1 MSAIQNTSSTTVSE
15 SFNAHRPL
23 TLADVENPSTKHVI
37 VGMSGGVDSS
47 VSAVLLQQ
55 AGFKVEGLFM
65 KNWEEDD
72 GTEYCTAMDDLADAQ
87 AVCDKIGMKLH
98 TANFAMEYWDRVFEH
113 FLAEYKAGRTPN
125 PDILCNKEIKF
136 KAFLDYALTLGADY
150 IATGHYTRRSVNY
163 TNVEGDEVAQLL
175 RGLDN
180 NKDQSY
186 FLHAVGGDKIA
197 KTLFPV
203 GELEKPVVRQIA
215 EKHDLAT
222 AKKKDSTGICFIGE
236 RRFKDFLQQYLP
248 AQKGEI
254 LTDDNKVI
262 GTHDGLMYYTLGQ
275 RGGIGIGGVK
285 DRPEEPWFVLA
296 KDLEKNRLIV
306 GQGHEHP
313 MLMSNELKAYKLD
326 WIDGLPPSDVFSD
339 EGLACMEKS
348 RYRQPD
354 QACRVFATNADG
366 SEVRV
371 VFDEPQR
378 AVTPGQSA
386 VFYIDEVCLGGG
398 VIESI
403 DAPCG
408 F

>member
-1 MSAIQNTSSTTVSE
+1 MTYSTAVNLSDIASPTQT
-15 SFNAHRPL
+15 R
-23 TLADVENPSTKHVI
+23 VI

-47 VSAVLLQQ
+47 VTAVLLKQ
-55 AGFKVEGLFM
+55 AGFDVEGLFM

-72 GTEYCTAMDDLADAQ
+72 GTEYCTAMTDLADAQ
-87 AVCDKIGMKLH
+87 AVADKIGIKLH

-113 FLAEYKAGRTPN
+113 FLAEYSAGRTPN
-125 PDILCNKEIKF
+125 PDILCNKEVKF

-150 IATGHYTRRSVNY
+150 IATGHYARRGFS
-163 TNVEGDEVAQLL
+163 DETGKAPLL

-186 FLHAVGGDKIA
+186 FLHAVAGDKIA

-203 GELEKPVVRQIA
+203 GELEKPEVRRIA
-215 EKHDLAT
+215 EQYDLAT

-248 AQKGEI
+248 AQKGDI
-254 LTDDNKVI
+254 YTDDGKKI

-285 DRPEEPWFVLA
+285 DRDEAPWFVFH
-296 KDLEKNRLIV
+296 KDLDNNRLIV
-306 GQGHEHP
+306 GQGHDHP
-313 MLMSNELKAYKLD
+313 MLQSTELTAYKLD
-326 WIDGLPPSDVFSD
+326 WVVDAPTQLFTAQGYRCT
-339 EGLACMEKS
+339 AKT

-354 QACRVFATNADG
+354 QACTVFALDETGDTIK
-366 SEVRV
+366 V

-378 AVTPGQSA
+378 AVTPGQSC
-386 VFYIDEVCLGGG
+386 VFYQDDICLGGG
-398 VIESI
+398 VIQTI
-403 DAPCG
+403 DAPTSLAEV
-408 F
+408 

>member
-1 MSAIQNTSSTTVSE
+1 MTYSTAVNLSDIASPAQT
-15 SFNAHRPL
+15 R
-23 TLADVENPSTKHVI
+23 VI

-47 VSAVLLQQ
+47 VTAVLLKQ
-55 AGFKVEGLFM
+55 AGFDVEGLFM

-72 GTEYCTAMDDLADAQ
+72 GTEYCTAMTDLADAQ
-87 AVCDKIGMKLH
+87 AVADKIGIKLH

-113 FLAEYKAGRTPN
+113 FLAEYSAGRTPN
-125 PDILCNKEIKF
+125 PDILCNKEVKF

-150 IATGHYTRRSVNY
+150 IATGHYARRGFS
-163 TNVEGDEVAQLL
+163 DETGKAPLL

-186 FLHAVGGDKIA
+186 FLHAVAGDKIA

-203 GELEKPVVRQIA
+203 GELEKPEVRRIA
-215 EKHDLAT
+215 EQYDLAT

-248 AQKGEI
+248 AQKGDI
-254 LTDDNKVI
+254 YTDDGKKI

-285 DRPEEPWFVLA
+285 DRDEAPWFVLH
-296 KDLEKNRLIV
+296 KDLDNNRLIV
-306 GQGHEHP
+306 GQGHDHP
-313 MLMSNELKAYKLD
+313 MLQSTELTAYKLD
-326 WIDGLPPSDVFSD
+326 WVVDAPTQLFTAQGYRCT
-339 EGLACMEKS
+339 AKT

-354 QACRVFATNADG
+354 QACTVFALDETGDTIK
-366 SEVRV
+366 V

-378 AVTPGQSA
+378 AVTPGQSC
-386 VFYIDEVCLGGG
+386 VFYRDDICLGGG
-398 VIESI
+398 VIQTI
-403 DAPCG
+403 DAPTSLAEV
-408 F
+408 